1 MNSLHSKQFSVGL
14 VALVC
19 AFAIAVGIILV
30 GSEQQ
35 LWSGRT
41 KYKVHF
47 TRTNGLA
54 VGAPVTL
61 NGVSVGSVDKMSFPE
76 DPEADYIDVR
86 LTIVS
91 HVAPRIKL
99 DTVGQIQTFGLLG
112 DKYIELSGGSSDSV
126 PLEPYGLIRSVDPI
140 DYEAILGQS
149 GDIVSNAIEVTAL
162 LRQVLTN
169 ITDRSGLAGKLI
181 SDKEFGDAVVA
192 DLGRSMANAERATAR
207 LERMLARIEEGE
219 GAFGVLLSE
228 GQRTREALENMRV
241 ASTEAAEFMT
251 RLNRGRGLLP
261 RLVDDEAF
269 ADATLDGVQASVTS
283 IAEITAKVR
292 SGEGTVGK
300 LVYDDGLYEDAQSFV
315 GGNSTGAF
323 WRVLW
328 TGIKWFWP
336 FPSNEAAQAGE

>member
-1 MNSLHSKQFSVGL
+1 MKSPSSKQFSVGL
-14 VALVC
+14 TAVVC
-19 AFAIAVGIILV
+19 AVVIAIGIILV

-41 KYKVHF
+41 KYRVHF

-61 NGVSVGSVDKMSFPE
+61 NGVTVGSVDKMFFP
-76 DPEADYIDVR
+76 DDLQAQYIDVR
-86 LTIVS
+86 LSIVS
-91 HVAPRIKL
+91 DVKDRIKV
-99 DTVGQIQTFGLLG
+99 DTVGRIQTFGLLG
-112 DKYIELSGGSSDSV
+112 DKYVELSGGATESA
-126 PLEPYGLIRSVDPI
+126 PLEPYGLIRSVDPV

-162 LRQVLTN
+162 LRQVLTDIN
-169 ITDRSGLAGKLI
+169 NRSGLVGRLI
-181 SDKEFGDAVVA
+181 SDEELGDGLIT
-192 DLGRSMANAERATAR
+192 DMSRTMANVEQASTR
-207 LERMLARIEEGE
+207 LDEMLARVEAGE
-219 GAFGVLLSE
+219 GAFGVMLSE
-228 GQRTREALENMRV
+228 GPRTREALENIRI

-261 RLVDDEAF
+261 RLVDDENF
-269 ADATLDGVQASVTS
+269 ADATLEGVEASVTS

-292 SGEGTVGK
+292 SGQGTIGK

-323 WRVLW
+323 WRGLW
-328 TGIKWFWP
+328 TGLKWFWP
-336 FPSNEAAQAGE
+336 FPSSGTVSAAE